1 MNGEHEK
8 GMVEEIK
15 TFKDL
20 TREVID
26 RGLCGK
32 CGGCVSF
39 CSAGDLNALEIG
51 ENGLPQYVNEENCLR
66 CGICYLICPQIDTLN
81 TDLEGRFGW
90 KPPIGNHKFVS
101 SAQTTDTQIMK
112 VCTDGGVVTSLLAYL
127 LENNLVN
134 AALVSKKKG
143 LFSREPI
150 IATTREDLIS
160 AAGSQFSESYHLEEL
175 GGKYT
180 TYAPML
186 STVKALE
193 KRYLRDVAIVGTPCQ
208 INTIRKMQVLGI
220 IPAHLVKYAIGLFC
234 IENFSFDDLARDRLE
249 KRLSIDMEE
258 IHKLNLKEDLIL
270 NLKSGITVHVP
281 LEELAEVARP
291 ACLACMDF
299 SNEYADISA
308 GGLGSPD
315 GYTSVLVRTDAGEA
329 IFSEAIEQGY
339 IRERIFETVEERKVE
354 KTKILAM
361 IVSSSRR
368 KRIRGENRL
377 KELSEGKA
385 IG

>member
-1 MNGEHEK
+1 MG
-8 GMVEEIK
+8 EEIK

-26 RGLCGK
+26 QGLCGK

-39 CSAGDLNALEIG
+39 CSAGDLNALKIG
-51 ENGLPQYVNEENCLR
+51 ANGLPQYANEENCLR

-81 TDLEGRFGW
+81 ADLEDRFGW
-90 KPPIGNHKFVS
+90 KPPIGNHKFLS
-101 SAQTTDTQIMK
+101 SAQTTDSQIMK

-208 INTIRKMQVLGI
+208 LNTIRKMQVLGI

-234 IENFSFDDLARDRLE
+234 IENFSFDDLAREKLE
-249 KRLSIDMEE
+249 KKLSIDMEE
-258 IHKLNLKEDLIL
+258 IHKLNVKEDLIL
-270 NLKSGITVHVP
+270 NLKSGITIHIP
-281 LEELAEVARP
+281 LEELVEVARP

-299 SNEYADISA
+299 SNEYADIST

-315 GYTSVLVRTDAGEA
+315 GYTSVLVRTDAGET

-339 IRERIFETVEERKVE
+339 IRERTFETVEERRVE
-354 KTKILAM
+354 KTKMLAM

-368 KRIRGENRL
+368 KRIRAENRL
-377 KELSEGKA
+377 KELAEGKT

>member
-1 MNGEHEK
+1 MG
-8 GMVEEIK
+8 EEIK

-20 TREVID
+20 TREVVD

-32 CGGCVSF
+32 CGGCISF

-51 ENGLPQYVNEENCLR
+51 RSGLPQYSNEDNCLK

-81 TDLEGRFGW
+81 TELKNRFEW
-90 KPPIGNHKFVS
+90 KPPIGRNKFVS
-101 SAQTTDTQIMK
+101 SAQTTDPQIMK

-127 LENNLVN
+127 LENNLIN

-143 LFSREPI
+143 SFSREPI
-150 IATTREDLIS
+150 IATTREELIS

-208 INTIRKMQVLGI
+208 LNTIRKMQVLGI

-234 IENFSFDDLARDRLE
+234 IENFSFNDLARERLE
-249 KRLSIDMEE
+249 KRLSIDLEE
-258 IHKLNLKEDLIL
+258 IEKVNIKEDLIL
-270 NLKSGITVHVP
+270 NLKSGITVHIP
-281 LEELAEVARP
+281 LEEVTEVARP

-299 SNEYADISA
+299 SNEYADISV

-315 GYTSVLVRTDAGEA
+315 GFTSVLVRTDAGEA

-339 IRERIFETVEERKVE
+339 IRERVFEKVEERRVE
-354 KTKILAM
+354 KTKMLAM
-361 IVSSSRR
+361 IVSFSNR
-368 KRIRGENRL
+368 KRLRAENRL
-377 KELSEGKA
+377 KEFTEGRA